1 MAPAKLLLVDDDES
15 VLTGLGTVLEAQG
28 FNVTTASSVIEA
40 LQHIASESFDVLL
53 SDLHM
58 PGDGDGLIVVGAMRH
73 ANPKAVTLLLSAN
86 PDMTKATAAILR
98 QVDDIVTKPVKA
110 GAILQAIRQHLAQE
124 KPSRRSGSIELAAT
138 VLERES
144 ASVTQAWLQA
154 MKETGGLTAA
164 PITEEE
170 QTDYL
175 PDAIDEIVY
184 RLRYPQR
191 LGSMTLFSMA
201 ALQHGA
207 RRRRQ
212 GFGAPML
219 VEEARALQV
228 ALFQAVQ
235 HNLDL
240 IGVGQFPGTL
250 MVIADEVNAQL
261 LQSLSGYENEKPAG
275 FPQDDRPAPKRE
287 IDEGET
293 SRRQEIAES
302 TVKVP
307 EAAIFVRK
315 YLGNR
320 PQS

>member
-58 PGDGDGLIVVGAMRH
+58 PGDGDGLIVVGVMRH

>member
-86 PDMTKATAAILR
+86 PDMTKATAAMLR